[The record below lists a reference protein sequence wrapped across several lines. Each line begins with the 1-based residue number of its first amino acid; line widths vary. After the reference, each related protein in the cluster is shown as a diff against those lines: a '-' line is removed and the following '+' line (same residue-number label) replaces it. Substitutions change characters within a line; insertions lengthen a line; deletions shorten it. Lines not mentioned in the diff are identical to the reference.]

1 MKQYQTREYLVL
13 TWIRFNQRRV
23 LLTQNILNSHIF
35 EIIAVKEN
43 RMNVVLFAN
52 TLHILAVTVTKTCVL
67 FVWIF
72 SAVLV
77 LIFLHIHVFTDFD
90 RKPLYPTWFTYDGV
104 ASGVKGKVKKV
115 SVADQMSSVWNYLHA
130 CDVLLVVE
138 LEGYVFD
145 CFIFD
150 LGDFGNIESKTILRE
165 LDPKIHMAVI

>member
-1 MKQYQTREYLVL
+1 
-13 TWIRFNQRRV
+13 
-23 LLTQNILNSHIF
+23 
-35 EIIAVKEN
+35 
-43 RMNVVLFAN
+43 MNVVPFTN
-52 TLHILAVTVTKTCVL
+52 TLHILAVTVAKTFVL

-72 SAVLV
+72 STVLV

-145 CFIFD
+145 CFLFD
-150 LGDFGNIESKTILRE
+150 LRDFGNIESKSILRE
-165 LDPKIHMAVI
+165 FDSQFHMAVI